1 MNFEHCILDRFGS
14 SFVSCDAQFGFKKSS
29 GCRNAIYSV
38 RKIVERLTKGNSTVN
53 ICSLDL
59 SKAFD
64 KVNHF
69 GLYIK
74 LMKRFI
80 PVMLLEMLENW
91 LSGCFAFVKWYDSH
105 SFVFSIRFGVRQGSV
120 LSPYLF
126 SVYIMMLVNCVIL
139 EMAHLSCYMLMTSC

>member
-1 MNFEHCILDRFGS
+1 MIPQHTKLGVQRPHAIRNTTQTTRRPACSFFGHLPRMKLCEKLSILQHANMDNFLLNSQLICHISAMHGWIPAVRM
-14 SFVSCDAQFGFKKSS
+14 KH
-29 GCRNAIYSV
+29 RHTIYYV
-38 RKIVERLTKGNSTVN
+38 RKIVERLNKGTSTVN

-80 PVMLLEMLENW
+80 PVELLEMLENW
-91 LSGCFAFVKWYDSH
+91 LSDCFAFV
-105 SFVFSIRFGVRQGSV
+105 V
-120 LSPYLF
+120 
-126 SVYIMMLVNCVIL
+126 
-139 EMAHLSCYMLMTSC
+139 